1 MDIPARNDRADSN
14 GENPIGR
21 WSASLKSGR
30 KAILVVKGV
39 IPTDGNKSS
48 FTLKISD
55 QQHTDP
61 SILILEL
68 SPDVAV
74 RDGAVEVEVYYS
86 EILDRYDQYKSVLVR
101 GNGRALAL
109 FGIEQRK

>member
-14 GENPIGR
+14 GENPIGK
-21 WSASLKSGR
+21 WSASIKTGR
-30 KAILVVKGV
+30 KAILVVRGV

-48 FTLKISD
+48 FTLKTAD
-55 QQHTDP
+55 AGRPDP

-68 SPDVAV
+68 CPDVAV

-86 EILDRYDQYKSVLVR
+86 EVLDRYDQYKSVLVR

-109 FGIEQRK
+109 FEIEQRK